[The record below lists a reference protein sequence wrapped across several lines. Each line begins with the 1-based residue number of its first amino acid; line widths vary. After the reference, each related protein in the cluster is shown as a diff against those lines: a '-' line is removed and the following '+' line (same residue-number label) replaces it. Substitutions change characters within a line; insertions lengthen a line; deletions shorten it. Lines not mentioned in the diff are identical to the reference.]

1 MKRIPRLAELATLF
15 AVIVFV
21 LYFIYFPGTE
31 PGVPQRAIESVLK
44 QDLSIM
50 RQSIGSFATDMHHA
64 PTSLQDLVDA
74 HYLREIPVD
83 PITRK
88 SDGVVHLITDP
99 KTNVP
104 QLEEV
109 HSNSSKKA
117 TDGSRYDTW

>member
-50 RQSIGSFATDMHHA
+50 RHSIGSYTTDLRHT
-64 PTSLQDLVDA
+64 PISLQDLVDA

-88 SDGVVHLITDP
+88 SDWVVHMTTDP

-104 QLEEV
+104 QLDGV

-117 TDGSRYDTW
+117 TDGSRYNTW